1 MIGLN
6 SGLIGKTNNPQK
18 ASAPGMWTLNE
29 QVLAKR
35 RDDWPIY
42 FAFNI
47 PTVGLQL
54 ALDASLAA
62 SYPGSGTTWF
72 DISGNGYNGNIN
84 NATYSPN
91 FGGYINFNGNFDN
104 HVSFSN
110 YTQPEYTPTNSFS
123 WSVFAR
129 VFETPSNDV
138 LLGNRNPTP
147 YVKLT
152 PSQLEYSGANM
163 GNTMPYN
170 QWIHVCIVKNGF
182 NFTYY
187 QDTVSKAT
195 AFNNYHTNPS
205 GIPFLIGGD
214 PSFGEMLVCDVGQV
228 LVYDVALS
236 LADIT
241 QIFENSRARFG
252 I

>member
-6 SGLIGKTNNPQK
+6 SGLIGKTNDPQK

-35 RDDWPIY
+35 RDEWPI
-42 FAFNI
+42 FSTLNV

-54 ALDASLAA
+54 ALDASLAS

-84 NATYSPN
+84 NSTYSSN
-91 FGGYINFNGNFDN
+91 FGGYIAFNGGFDN
-104 HVSFSN
+104 YVSFSN
-110 YTQPEYTPTNSFS
+110 YTQPTYTPTNSFS
-123 WSVFAR
+123 WSIFVR
-129 VFETPSNDV
+129 TFESPSNDV
-138 LLGNRNPTP
+138 VLGNRNPSP

-152 PSQLEYSGANM
+152 PSGLEYSGANLP
-163 GNTMPYN
+163 NTMPLN

-195 AFNNYHTNPS
+195 AFNNYHTNPG

-214 PSFGEMLVCDVGQV
+214 PSQGEMTSCNVGQV

-236 LADIT
+236 LADVT
-241 QIFENSRARFG
+241 QIFESSRARFG